1 MSCQPA
7 HRQAAA
13 ARAQAPAHAAAA
25 AARRHPPYPAAHA
38 AFAAA
43 AAPPLPAAA
52 RWHARGRETLRLAIV
67 VALNFHR
74 ESSPSWGDAK
84 NICRDSKQ
92 LGKKCTEKNFFCNLF
107 LGRTGES

>member
-43 AAPPLPAAA
+43 APPLQAAGA
-52 RWHARGRETLRLAIV
+52 RVGSGRKGRLAIV
-67 VALNFHR
+67 V
-74 ESSPSWGDAK
+74 
-84 NICRDSKQ
+84 I
-92 LGKKCTEKNFFCNLF
+92 
-107 LGRTGES
+107 